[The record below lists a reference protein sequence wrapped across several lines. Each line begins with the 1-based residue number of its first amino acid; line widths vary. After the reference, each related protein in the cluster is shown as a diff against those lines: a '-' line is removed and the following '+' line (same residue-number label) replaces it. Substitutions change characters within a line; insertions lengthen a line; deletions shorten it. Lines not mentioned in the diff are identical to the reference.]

1 MLDKKT
7 ILVGFILLISL
18 GNVAH
23 ATTINVINQDG
34 QPLADVV
41 LEIPLHHSEEN
52 DLTTPL
58 IMDQID
64 KSFAPNVLIAPKNS
78 LVSFPN
84 SDDIRHH
91 VYSFSAAKTFE
102 LKLYAARPKNPI
114 EFEQEGIVVL
124 GCNIHDSMVGYI
136 YVHDNTY
143 TVKSNVT
150 GKIEIDEIPAL
161 AKSFYLWHPNAMKGV
176 EHREM
181 LPIALLKAKN
191 KEITLTLNTKTP
203 VPRNTFGEL
212 GKHAH

>member
-1 MLDKKT
+1 MLGKKT
-7 ILVGFILLISL
+7 ILTCLLVFISL
-18 GNVAH
+18 GNMSH
-23 ATTINVINQDG
+23 AKSVKVINQDG

-41 LEIPLHHSEEN
+41 LEFPIHHSEKS
-52 DLTTPL
+52 DLSTPL

-64 KSFAPNVLIAPKNS
+64 KAFAPIVLIAPKNS

-114 EFEQEGIVVL
+114 KFEQEGIVVL

-136 YVHDNTY
+136 YVHDDTY

-150 GKIEIDEIPAL
+150 GKIEIDEIPASV
-161 AKSFYLWHPNAMKGV
+161 KSFYLWHPNAIKGV
-176 EHREM
+176 EHRET
-181 LPIALLKAKN
+181 LPISLLNTNK

-203 VPRNTFGEL
+203 APRNTFGEL
-212 GKHAH
+212 GKNAH